1 MASELLERQKHFN
14 SLIPGLVESYLL
26 VPSSESAESS
36 PIETHTLSP
45 LFGQLRDD
53 FWQMLPTSD
62 VEQAASHD
70 ALVRATARCSQL
82 LEQRRKEIRDFV
94 NVLCLH
100 VVNIQVRGELHPEA
114 ARFASASARRDLL
127 AAVEQV
133 FVPIEP
139 ILTADLMPQPLPVVQ
154 DAVQNWLK
162 TATHNVASQFVLALH
177 ALVES
182 DVVGIIEWTSEQV
195 CKLHYFRHT
204 VIQGRVTTHKTSI
217 VERIERDTLT
227 IEETEKLRARN
238 RYTVERHEHHVMN
251 AEALKLEQTRLPI
264 PQKYNDLINRIP
276 EWLRPQVR
284 ILEGDL
290 FLEHAANRLI
300 RQDEWETER
309 IVRNTYKIDPAIL
322 LGHYVL
328 SGWGEQEVDRE
339 IHRQRR
345 EQSIESPPTGGIR
358 TDDLRE
364 SQKLLSLSNAT
375 SAAAV
380 TMMLFSRLQPR
391 VMVPLSLL
399 LSLIAVV
406 TLVLSHRARS
416 RASSQGVDLIFVA
429 CRIGTTAFGLVGVQ
443 SALFGLLFGSWSM
456 LGLALPLILVAVVT
470 GSLAAARRPA

>member
-1 MASELLERQKHFN
+1 MAVELLERHQQFN
-14 SLIPGLVESYLL
+14 SLLPRLIESYSL
-26 VPSSESAESS
+26 VPTFESADSS
-36 PIETHTLSP
+36 LKETHTLSP
-45 LFGQLRDD
+45 LFGQLCDE
-53 FWQMLPTSD
+53 FSQMLPTSD
-62 VEQAASHD
+62 IEQAASHE

-82 LEQRRKEIRDFV
+82 LEQRQREIREFV
-94 NVLCLH
+94 NALCFH
-100 VVNIQVRGELHPEA
+100 VVNIQVRGELHPKA
-114 ARFASASARRDLL
+114 VGSASASARNELL
-127 AAVEQV
+127 EPLKAII
-133 FVPIEP
+133 VPVEP
-139 ILTADLMPQPLPVVQ
+139 ILTADLMPQPLPVIK

-162 TATHNVASQFVLALH
+162 TATHRIASQFVLALH
-177 ALVES
+177 TLVKE
-182 DVVGIIEWTSEQV
+182 DVVGIIEWTAEQV

-204 VIQGRVTTHKTSI
+204 VIQGRVTTQKTSI
-217 VERIERDTLT
+217 VEHIERNTVT
-227 IEETEKLRARN
+227 IEETQKLRARN

-284 ILEGDL
+284 VLEGDL
-290 FLEHAANRLI
+290 FLERVANRLV
-300 RQDEWETER
+300 REDEWETER
-309 IVRNTYKIDPAIL
+309 VVRNTYKTDPAIL

-345 EQSIESPPTGGIR
+345 ERSIEAQRPEEIR

-375 SAAAV
+375 AAAAV

-416 RASSQGVDLIFVA
+416 RASSQGVDLIFIA

-443 SALFGLLFGSWSM
+443 SALFGLLYGSWSM
-456 LGLALPLILVAVVT
+456 LGLALPLVLVAVVI
-470 GSLAAARRPA
+470 GNLAAARRPT